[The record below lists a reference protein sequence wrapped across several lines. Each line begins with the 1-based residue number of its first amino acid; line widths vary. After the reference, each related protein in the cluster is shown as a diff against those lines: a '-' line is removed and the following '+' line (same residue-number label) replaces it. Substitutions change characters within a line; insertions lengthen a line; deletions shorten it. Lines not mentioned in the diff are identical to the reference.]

1 MMQDLFASTSTLDP
15 VPLPGADVSY
25 LRAFN
30 IGLPPMEMLRALIAE
45 TPWRQEDVKVWGK
58 TFRQPRLVA
67 WYGDPGH
74 GYSYSGI
81 SLNPLPWTDRLSD
94 IKARV
99 EQLVPTRFNSVLL
112 NYYRDQNDSMGMHS
126 DDEKELGP
134 RPTIASISLGAER
147 SFLLKSKI
155 DPDAKLV
162 KLPLA
167 SGSLL
172 LMRGDT
178 QTNYKHGIGKESR
191 PLGPRVNLTFRVIV
205 A

>member
-1 MMQDLFASTSTLDP
+1 MQDLFASQSTLDP

-25 LRAFN
+25 LRAFDV
-30 IGLPPMEMLRALIAE
+30 GLPPMEMLQALIDE
-45 TPWRQEDVKVWGK
+45 TPWRQEAVKVWGK

-74 GYSYSGI
+74 AYSYSGI

-99 EQLVPTRFNSVLL
+99 ELLVPTRFNSVLL
-112 NYYRDQNDSMGMHS
+112 NYYRNENDSMGMHS
-126 DDEKELGP
+126 DDETELGP

-155 DPDAKLV
+155 DPAAKLV

-178 QTNYKHGIGKESR
+178 QKNYKHGIGKESR

-205 A
+205 G